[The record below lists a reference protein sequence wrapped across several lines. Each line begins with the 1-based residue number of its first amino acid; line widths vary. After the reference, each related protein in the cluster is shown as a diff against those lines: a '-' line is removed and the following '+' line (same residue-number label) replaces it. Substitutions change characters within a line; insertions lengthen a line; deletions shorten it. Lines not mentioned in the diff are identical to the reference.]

1 MKKVF
6 KKIIG
11 ILIVCGLILSGLPG
25 QTAHAADTGVSFVL
39 GTNGGSYCHIQTY
52 GDTAGRITYMGGYP
66 TLVLGTTG
74 QAKRLEEIAL
84 RLKNNT
90 GYSGGI
96 TYQAYRQTYEWT
108 NWVSDGQRAG
118 THGQGKRLEGIRI
131 KLTGELAKHYDV
143 RYWVHIQSIGDQQGW
158 VYNGAYAGTR
168 SLGKRLEELRVQI
181 VPKGTKEA
189 SPREESVSYRVH
201 RQTYGWES
209 LDVSDG
215 TVSGTTGQAKRLEG
229 IQISLS
235 GKYSGSVNYQTQ
247 VQTYGWNGWKSDG
260 ATAGTTGQAKRLEA
274 IQIYL
279 TGEVAN
285 YYDIY
290 YRVHAQSYGWMSWAA
305 NGQKAGTA
313 GLAKRLEAIQIVLVK
328 KNDPAPGATVNGVTS
343 AASACYVSLRSESN
357 NVITA
362 LGKHDGGNGTGTT
375 ATGDKNDTGTVKDD
389 TGKGNGGSGGGNT
402 GGTTDIPKVPDIPV
416 PTPAVCDHDFSVV
429 TLAGYKCR
437 KCGEQKPYAHDWE
450 VLYDGLKDKKTGE
463 FYACKH
469 SSWEVTSNG
478 FRCKTCGGEIKCSG
492 HNWVGQDSY
501 EQVKVN
507 GVAYPHVFCWHCMT
521 DLTLEKTDWNT
532 TNHVCPD
539 GQTACPGGYGD
550 LYEHRTSAWA
560 CSGGCGVRIRHW
572 AREDEYE
579 YLYNVVDSKGNADTL
594 SLGTPSQ
601 SVIKTLKFETKW
613 W

>member
-11 ILIVCGLILSGLPG
+11 ILIVCGLILSGLPS

-108 NWVSDGQRAG
+108 NWVSNGQRAG

-143 RYWVHIQSIGDQQGW
+143 RYWVHIQSVGDQQGW

-189 SPREESVSYRVH
+189 SPKEESVSYRVH

-290 YRVHAQSYGWMSWAA
+290 YRVHAQSYGWMNWAA

-343 AASACYVSLRSESN
+343 TNPVCYASLRSENN

-362 LGKHDGGNGTGTT
+362 LGKHDGGNGTG
-375 ATGDKNDTGTVKDD
+375 DTVKGD
-389 TGKGNGGSGGGNT
+389 TGKDNGGGNT

-416 PTPAVCDHDFSVV
+416 PTPTVCDHDFSVV

-492 HNWVGQDSY
+492 HNWVGQ
-501 EQVKVN
+501 EPN
-507 GVAYPHVFCWHCMT
+507 EPTGETHTFCNSCNKDM
-521 DLTLEKTDWNT
+521 TLEGSSYDSSKHNCDNPPSRGKRTMN
-532 TNHVCPD
+532 
-539 GQTACPGGYGD
+539 
-550 LYEHRTSAWA
+550 EHRTSAWV
-560 CSGGCGVRIRHW
+560 CSGGCGVWISHW
-572 AREDEYE
+572 ASEDAWDY
-579 YLYNVVDSKGNADTL
+579 S
-594 SLGTPSQ
+594 
-601 SVIKTLKFETKW
+601 KTLKDKNGVSHTLILGVPDKTVLNGLKVETKW
-613 W
+613 R

>member
-1 MKKVF
+1 MKRKVALF
-6 KKIIG
+6 LSICLIIG
-11 ILIVCGLILSGLPG
+11 GLMGFNGVNNS
-25 QTAHAADTGVSFVL
+25 ADTGISFVL

-290 YRVHAQSYGWMSWAA
+290 YRVHAQSYGWMNWAA

-416 PTPAVCDHDFSVV
+416 STPTVCDHDFSVV

-437 KCGEQKPYAHDWE
+437 KCGEQKPYAHDWD

-492 HNWVGQDSY
+492 HNWVGQEPD
-501 EQVKVN
+501 ER
-507 GVAYPHVFCWHCMT
+507 GETRVFCKYCPFMYTSMSDSHYCPAWGKVSNGT
-521 DLTLEKTDWNT
+521 TGGTAEKT
-532 TNHVCPD
+532 
-539 GQTACPGGYGD
+539 
-550 LYEHRTSAWA
+550 LYRTSAWV
-560 CSGGCGVRIRHW
+560 CSGGCGVKIRHW
-572 AREDEYE
+572 ALEDEYE

-594 SLGTPSQ
+594 SLGNPSQ

>member
-1 MKKVF
+1 MKKIF

-11 ILIVCGLILSGLPG
+11 ILIVCGLILSGLPS
-25 QTAHAADTGVSFVL
+25 QTAHAADTGISFVL

-343 AASACYVSLRSESN
+343 VASACYVSLRSESN

-375 ATGDKNDTGTVKDD
+375 VTGDKNDTGTVKDD

-478 FRCKTCGGEIKCSG
+478 FKCKTCGGEIKCSG
-492 HNWVGQDSY
+492 HNWVGQEPD
-501 EQVKVN
+501 EFTGVK
-507 GVAYPHVFCWHCMT
+507 HTFCKSCGKDM
-521 DLTLEKTDWNT
+521 TLEGSSN
-532 TNHVCPD
+532 NGSLHVCDNPPSI
-539 GQTACPGGYGD
+539 GKRSMGEY
-550 LYEHRTSAWA
+550 RTSAWV
-560 CSGGCGVRIRHW
+560 CSGGCGVWISHW
-572 AREDEYE
+572 ASEDAWDY
-579 YLYNVVDSKGNADTL
+579 S
-594 SLGTPSQ
+594 
-601 SVIKTLKFETKW
+601 KTLKDKNGVSHTLILGVPDKTVLNGLEYKTIWK
-613 W
+613 

>member
-1 MKKVF
+1 MKKIF

-11 ILIVCGLILSGLPG
+11 ILIVCGLILSGLPS
-25 QTAHAADTGVSFVL
+25 QTVHAADTGISFVL

-143 RYWVHIQSIGDQQGW
+143 RYWVHIQSVGDQQGW

-189 SPREESVSYRVH
+189 SPKEESVSYRVH

-389 TGKGNGGSGGGNT
+389 TGKGNGGSVGGNT

-416 PTPAVCDHDFSVV
+416 PTPTVCDHDFSVV

-478 FRCKTCGGEIKCSG
+478 FKCKTCGGEIKCSG
-492 HNWVGQDSY
+492 HNWVGQ
-501 EQVKVN
+501 EPN
-507 GVAYPHVFCWHCMT
+507 
-521 DLTLEKTDWNT
+521 EKTSVTHEFCKYCNT
-532 TNHVCPD
+532 DITEK
-539 GQTACPGGYGD
+539 GQTKSSHLCPTTGKGSTKGFETR
-550 LYEHRTSAWA
+550 YEHRTSAWA
-560 CSGGCGVRIRHW
+560 CSGGCGVWISHW
-572 AREDEYE
+572 ASD
-579 YLYNVVDSKGNADTL
+579 DSWDY
-594 SLGTPSQ
+594 S
-601 SVIKTLKFETKW
+601 KTLKDKNGVSHTLILGIPDKTVLNGLKVETKW
-613 W
+613 R